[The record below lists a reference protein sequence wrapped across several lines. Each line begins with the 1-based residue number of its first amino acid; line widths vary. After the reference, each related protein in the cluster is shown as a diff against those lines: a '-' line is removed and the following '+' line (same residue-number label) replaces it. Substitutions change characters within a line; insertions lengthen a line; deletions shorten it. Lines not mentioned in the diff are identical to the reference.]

1 MRYLRDTTRKL
12 LPFRAQSFLPQDTQQ
27 IELFRQEQL
36 HRQWAIETQLH
47 QTLGTVAAEKQFH
60 AAIQH
65 ELETYATEL
74 EQWVNTPGRSPEQQL
89 YIEAQAKHLRDTF
102 TQSVLERVE
111 ITRDHLT
118 QTVSRRPQPL
128 PEPPVIDVTPDPA
141 PSRKPFWKRHILKLW
156 FLWFLV
162 SLWTISPVV
171 HAVQARLGAGAGDML
186 TRAWVVTG
194 AITFL
199 LAMAIAA
206 RGRTDG

>member
-1 MRYLRDTTRKL
+1 
-12 LPFRAQSFLPQDTQQ
+12 
-27 IELFRQEQL
+27 
-36 HRQWAIETQLH
+36 
-47 QTLGTVAAEKQFH
+47 
-60 AAIQH
+60 
-65 ELETYATEL
+65 
-74 EQWVNTPGRSPEQQL
+74 
-89 YIEAQAKHLRDTF
+89 
-102 TQSVLERVE
+102 
-111 ITRDHLT
+111 
-118 QTVSRRPQPL
+118 
-128 PEPPVIDVTPDPA
+128 VTPDLA

-156 FLWFLV
+156 FLWFLL